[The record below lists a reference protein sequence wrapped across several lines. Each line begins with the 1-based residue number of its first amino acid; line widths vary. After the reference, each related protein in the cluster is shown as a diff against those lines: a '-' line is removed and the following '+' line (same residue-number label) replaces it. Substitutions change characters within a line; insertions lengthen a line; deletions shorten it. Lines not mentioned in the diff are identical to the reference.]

1 MLADIGSRMY
11 WAYSCFIVFT
21 IVYEEHD
28 IAKRS
33 ILDDGAGPGRLS
45 LKPEIIP
52 PAPELQCD
60 DPVSVS
66 SSHVLTGDQTSVL
79 GNSSLLPIQ
88 RWV

>member
-1 MLADIGSRMY
+1 MEL
-11 WAYSCFIVFT
+11 V
-21 IVYEEHD
+21 
-28 IAKRS
+28 
-33 ILDDGAGPGRLS
+33 LGRLS

-88 RWV
+88 RLLQSGCGDVREDGGDSCMESAYRIEDLDGVRSTAP

>member
-1 MLADIGSRMY
+1 MMEL
-11 WAYSCFIVFT
+11 V
-21 IVYEEHD
+21 
-28 IAKRS
+28 
-33 ILDDGAGPGRLS
+33 LGRLS
-45 LKPEIIP
+45 LKLEIIP